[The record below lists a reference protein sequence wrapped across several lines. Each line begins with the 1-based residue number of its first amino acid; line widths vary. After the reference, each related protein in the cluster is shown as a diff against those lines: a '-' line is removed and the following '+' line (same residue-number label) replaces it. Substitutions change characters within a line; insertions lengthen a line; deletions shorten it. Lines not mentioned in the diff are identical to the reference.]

1 MVSNITIVAPSSAKA
16 TKKAAANNAWR
27 RGGQQAEARK
37 SIVLIYEAVYV
48 EARVW
53 HKVWHNRNFK
63 IPDSVEFLNKP
74 G

>member
-27 RGGQQAEARK
+27 RGGQAEARK